1 MKKLT
6 LLFSAL
12 AGIVLATSAYA
23 AAPGELWI
31 YCGGLPGCPSG
42 FQERFTGVLVL
53 LLTILPD
60 YVDALG
66 VLFIMIGG
74 AYILLSTGNSE
85 RVTKGKNAVIWA
97 VVGIFI
103 AHSAETLVGFVTSEV
118 NSRVAA
124 TDLFI
129 SIILTAISSITDL
142 FYIAL
147 LGVAIYS
154 GMRMVLSLGKEE
166 EFSKARDG
174 LFWAAVGAI
183 IINLSERIADAF
195 KTL

>member
-1 MKKLT
+1 MKKFVFFLSA
-6 LLFSAL
+6 FAGIAL
-12 AGIVLATSAYA
+12 ATGAYA

-42 FQERFTGVLVL
+42 FQERFTNVLTL
-53 LLTILPD
+53 LLVRLPD
-60 YVDALG
+60 YVDILG
-66 VLFIMIGG
+66 LLFIMIGG

-85 RVTKGKNAVIWA
+85 RVTKGKNTIIWA

-103 AHSAETLVGFVTSEV
+103 AHFAATIVGFVTAEV
-118 NSRVAA
+118 NSRVSGA
-124 TDLFI
+124 DLVI
-129 SIILTAISSITDL
+129 SVVNTLVTSITDL

-183 IINLSERIADAF
+183 IINLAQRIVDAF
-195 KTL
+195 TTL